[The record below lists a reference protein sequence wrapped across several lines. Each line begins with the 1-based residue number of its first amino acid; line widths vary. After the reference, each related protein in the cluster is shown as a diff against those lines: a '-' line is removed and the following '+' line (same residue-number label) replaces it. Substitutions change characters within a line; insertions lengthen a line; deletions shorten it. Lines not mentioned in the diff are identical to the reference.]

1 MASLLLAVIY
11 IAFVGL
17 GLPDSLLGS
26 VWPAMYPE
34 LGADVSQ
41 MGLIAMTISL
51 CTVISSLMSDR
62 VNRRFGTGFVVA
74 GSTAITAVS
83 LFGFSTCRSVPAL
96 ILWAIP
102 YGLGAGAIDAVLND
116 YVAIHYASRHMSW
129 LHCMWGIGAAVGP
142 YIMGAAL
149 TAGQSWTGGY
159 RIISCIQL
167 VITVILFLSVPLWK
181 KNISAGNAETAHQSL
196 SIPEILR
203 LPGVAEIL
211 LSFFCYSA
219 IEQTA
224 GQWAASYLTLH
235 KGVATETAAS
245 FASMFYIG
253 ITVGRAVSGFITF
266 KLNDSQMIRLGQIII
281 LSGLILMFLPFGA
294 GASLAGFILIGLG
307 CAPIYPSFIHLTP
320 TLFGAERSQSIIGV
334 QMAAAYTGTT
344 LMAPLFGLIAGHI
357 SVGLLPVYL
366 LILLVLQVLM
376 HERMLRRNSA
386 AAMNPVRR

>member
-34 LGADVSQ
+34 LGANVSQ

-62 VNRRFGTGFVVA
+62 VYRRFGTGFVVA

-129 LHCMWGIGAAVGP
+129 LHCMWGVGAAVGP

-149 TAGQSWTGGY
+149 TSGQSWTGGY

-181 KNISAGNAETAHQSL
+181 KNIPAGDAETAHQSL

-235 KGVATETAAS
+235 KGVSTETAAS

-253 ITVGRAVSGFITF
+253 ITVGRVFSGFITF
-266 KLNDSQMIRLGQIII
+266 KLNDSQMIRLGQVII
-281 LSGLILMFLPFGA
+281 LSGLILMLLPFGA

-357 SVGLLPVYL
+357 SAGLLPIYL
-366 LILLVLQVLM
+366 LVLLTLQVLM

-386 AAMNPVRR
+386 AAAPIIRH

>member
-266 KLNDSQMIRLGQIII
+266 KLNDSQMIRLGQLII
-281 LSGLILMFLPFGA
+281 LGGLILMFLPFGA

>member
-41 MGLIAMTISL
+41 MGLIGMTISL

-74 GSTAITAVS
+74 GSTAVTAVS

-129 LHCMWGIGAAVGP
+129 LHCMWGVGAAVGP

-159 RIISCIQL
+159 RIISCMQA
-167 VITVILFLSVPLWK
+167 VITAILFLSVPLWK
-181 KNISAGNAETAHQSL
+181 KNIPAGNTETVHQAL

-224 GQWAASYLTLH
+224 GQWAASYLTLQ
-235 KGVATETAAS
+235 KGVSTETAAS

-266 KLNDSQMIRLGQIII
+266 KLNDSQMIRLGQVII
-281 LSGLILMFLPFGA
+281 LTGLILMLLPFGA

-344 LMAPLFGLIAGHI
+344 LMAPLFGLIAGRI
-357 SVGLLPVYL
+357 SAGLLPIYL
-366 LILLVLQVLM
+366 VILLSLQVLM

-386 AAMNPVRR
+386 AAARFIHH

>member
-203 LPGVAEIL
+203 LPGVTEIL

-357 SVGLLPVYL
+357 SAGLLPVYL